1 MPFSQDSQAY
11 VPQHID
17 FDNFL
22 ATEMKK
28 GIPDE
33 FEATANRLKV
43 NKKAI

>member
-17 FDNFL
+17 FAHFL
-22 ATEMKK
+22 EDEMKK

-33 FEATANRLKV
+33 FEEKANRLKV